1 MVLPEPKS
9 LWALVVRQRKL
20 EPWRELPKG
29 ELGPGREGPS
39 SGTCQI
45 PQETGRERART
56 TSVSCFLCFQFLT
69 VLIALT
75 YQEPMRA
82 EHGEGE
88 DGSEIRISMRSLH
101 LKWKGWWKEIVF
113 NWGLGS
119 MATILSKFKRKRRL
133 MVAAIARERLLRSK
147 LYWFL
152 KKGRISV
159 GKEKRVGISEEGTT

>member
-1 MVLPEPKS
+1 MNGRKNKETKQGMVRQPRYLAKSGVHSPCCMGDTRRRWCYQSPKA
-9 LWALVVRQRKL
+9 WVVRQRKL

-101 LKWKGWWKEIVF
+101 LK
-113 NWGLGS
+113 
-119 MATILSKFKRKRRL
+119 
-133 MVAAIARERLLRSK
+133 
-147 LYWFL
+147 
-152 KKGRISV
+152 
-159 GKEKRVGISEEGTT
+159 